1 VAIEQSAAAMIG
13 GRTGQPALTHGL
25 RISPVPKTEHEIRA
39 ITSFAE
45 ELWHKH
51 DAMRMMEVTNKEIHE
66 QIKEDMVGIPRASVS
81 LFCCSH
87 STFCTASESSCKCV
101 EQVVHHLPR

>member
-1 VAIEQSAAAMIG
+1 
-13 GRTGQPALTHGL
+13 
-25 RISPVPKTEHEIRA
+25 
-39 ITSFAE
+39 
-45 ELWHKH
+45 
-51 DAMRMMEVTNKEIHE
+51 MMEVTNKEIHE